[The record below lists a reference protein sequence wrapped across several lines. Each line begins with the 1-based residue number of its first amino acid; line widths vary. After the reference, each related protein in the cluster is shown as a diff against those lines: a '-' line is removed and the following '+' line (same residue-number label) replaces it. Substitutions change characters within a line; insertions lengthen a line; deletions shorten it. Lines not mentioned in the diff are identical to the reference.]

1 MTVSESNVAP
11 LMHRCRCANVPM
23 RGRHVSTLA
32 RVALGHE
39 EERAMGLGMIL
50 LIVLVLMLVGA
61 VPAWPHSRG
70 WGYAPS
76 GGLGLVV
83 VVLVALLLL
92 GHI

>member
-1 MTVSESNVAP
+1 
-11 LMHRCRCANVPM
+11 M
-23 RGRHVSTLA
+23 RARHVTTLA
-32 RVALGHE
+32 PVALGHNGE
-39 EERAMGLGMIL
+39 CAMGLGMIL
-50 LIVLVLMLVGA
+50 LIVLLLLLVGA
-61 VPAWPHSRG
+61 VPAWPHSRD